1 MRITQKVSLALGA
14 AFIALCA
21 LLWTALH
28 ASVAPKFAAFEFEK
42 ASDNFERAQN
52 VIDRELQQLEAY
64 RRDYGVWDDA
74 YDFVRGANPDFI
86 QEELPQ
92 SLLKELSLNIYLYMN
107 ADGSLI
113 QGVAIDG
120 EMENEVD
127 AAAYAPS
134 RYGGWA
140 AFRAELSRD
149 DINQTIMQT
158 PSGLMLV
165 AYAPVTRTDGGGD
178 YVGHLL
184 TGRIVDKAF
193 LDQLSRQTRVALDLI
208 PMTGAA
214 AVSAQTQQS
223 VSRQDGFLTISKPIA
238 GADGMPVALL
248 TAATPRDITAIGERT
263 LLSAFAWLTAVVLL
277 FIGIVSA
284 LLSRIAVRPVKRLTQ
299 IISSAN
305 ADKAERDAA
314 LAARKDEIG
323 ILYNSFT
330 NLIGRVEERTGE
342 LAAALDAAESAERAK
357 TQFLA
362 NMSHEIRTPMNGVM
376 GMADLLNNTK
386 LTETQKTFVDVI
398 VKSSDALLTII
409 NDILDFSKLDA
420 GMASLNPGPFLIADI
435 VEDVSTLIAARAQAK
450 DVEIAVRIDPSLP
463 PAFRGDAGRLRQIL
477 INLAGNAVK
486 FTDKGYVLVD
496 VSPASEPGEERVAL
510 KFSVKDTGIGIA
522 ENKRAQIF
530 EKFSQ
535 ADVSST
541 RSYEGTGL
549 GLAIAKA
556 LVELMGGDIG
566 VDSTPGLGSVFW
578 FTVALPVSEEPLEN
592 EEDAPEP
599 VNAKILI
606 VDDNEV
612 NRRILEEQ
620 AAAWGFPCIA
630 CDSGAA
636 ALRLLDKA
644 QTDGAP
650 YDAVIMDYHMPGM
663 NGAQAVQRIRADAD
677 IAATPVILLTSVDQ
691 GDAGERFMALGVS
704 AHLTKPVRSGALLRT
719 ISAVVHKARNTPVKP
734 DVADPGAEAALA
746 APEDSEDAESQ
757 ESCEIDVLV
766 AEDNEV
772 NRLVISHILKAEG
785 FTFEMATNGR
795 EAVEAFQRF
804 SPKLILMDVSMPEMN
819 GYEATAAIR
828 ALEANAGRRTPI
840 IGVTAHAVKGDMD
853 QCISSG
859 MDDYMPKPV
868 SPKILNQKISR
879 HLKDAAQDAARGAA

>member
-21 LLWTALH
+21 LLWAALH

-52 VIDRELQQLEAY
+52 VITRELQQLEAY

-74 YDFVRGANPDFI
+74 YDYVRGANPDFI
-86 QEELPQ
+86 EDELPL
-92 SLLKELSLNIYLYMN
+92 SLLEELSLNIYLYMS

-113 QGVAIDG
+113 DGVAIDEG
-120 EMENEVD
+120 METEVGID
-127 AAAYAPS
+127 AYAPS
-134 RYGGWA
+134 RFGGWKGL
-140 AFRAELSRD
+140 RAELSPD
-149 DINQTIMQT
+149 AVNQTILQT
-158 PSGLMLV
+158 SAGPMLV
-165 AYAPVTRTDGGGD
+165 AYAPVTRTDGGGA

-184 TGRIVDKAF
+184 TGRILDAAF
-193 LDQLSRQTRVALDLI
+193 LDALSRQTRVTIDIASLDDAN
-208 PMTGAA
+208 PAA
-214 AVSAQTQQS
+214 AHAEKS
-223 VSRQDGFLTISKPIA
+223 VTRTDGFITIAEPII
-238 GADGMPVALL
+238 GADGAPVAML
-248 TAATPRDITAIGERT
+248 TAKTPREITAIGERT
-263 LLSAFAWLTAVVLL
+263 LLSAFAWLAAMVLL

-284 LLSRIAVRPVKRLTQ
+284 VLTRIAVRPVQRLTQ
-299 IISSAN
+299 IISSAS
-305 ADKAERDAA
+305 AETSERDDD
-314 LAARKDEIG
+314 LAARQDEIG

-330 NLIGRVEERTGE
+330 NLIGRVEKHTSE
-342 LAAALDAAESAERAK
+342 LASALNAAEAAERAK

-420 GMASLNPGPFLIADI
+420 GMASLHSAPFRLADI
-435 VEDVSTLIAARAQAK
+435 VEDVSTLIAARAQEK

-496 VSPASEPGEERVAL
+496 VSPVSEPCEERVAL
-510 KFSVKDTGIGIA
+510 KFSVKDTGIGIP
-522 ENKRAQIF
+522 ENKRTEIF
-530 EKFSQ
+530 EKFNQ

-541 RSYEGTGL
+541 RTYEGTGL

-578 FTVALPVSEEPLEN
+578 FTVALPVNEQPLE
-592 EEDAPEP
+592 DGDSAPEA
-599 VNAKILI
+599 VDAKILI

-620 AAAWGFPCIA
+620 AAAWGFPCVA

-636 ALRLLDKA
+636 ALRLLA
-644 QTDGAP
+644 QAGAAGDP
-650 YDAVIMDYHMPGM
+650 YDVVIMDYHMPGM
-663 NGAQAVQRIRADAD
+663 NGAQTVQRIRAETA

-691 GDAGERFMALGVS
+691 ADAGERFAALGID
-704 AHLTKPVRSGALLRT
+704 AHLTKPARSGALLRT
-719 ISAVVHKARNTPVKP
+719 IAEVVHKAPYTPAKP
-734 DVADPGAEAALA
+734 TAAGDEPVSPAPPEETDCA
-746 APEDSEDAESQ
+746 APPAPAD
-757 ESCEIDVLV
+757 EIDVLV

-772 NRLVISHILKAEG
+772 NRLVISHILKSEG
-785 FTFEMATNGR
+785 FSFEMAANGR
-795 EAVEAFQRF
+795 EAVEGFQRF
-804 SPKLILMDVSMPEMN
+804 KPKVILMDVSMPEMN

-828 ALEANAGRRTPI
+828 ALETESSQRTPI

-853 QCISSG
+853 QCMESG
-859 MDDYMPKPV
+859 MDDYMSKPV
-868 SPKILNQKISR
+868 TPKILSKKISQ
-879 HLKDAAQDAARGAA
+879 HIKDDAARGAA